1 MFLGMRTG
9 CCWLVLLLG
18 LAAAGCNRGASGT
31 VQRSA
36 PRVTVEHPVVRQLV
50 DEDEYTGWLRPSQE
64 VEVRSRVRGH
74 IQKIL
79 FRDGDMV
86 KQGQLLF
93 ELDPR
98 PFQAAIDQ
106 SKAQAKVAD
115 AQRVAAEKDVARQR
129 ELLVHKAV
137 AQSELEKAEA
147 DALSF
152 ASRVTVAMQEVEQHK
167 LELEYSRVTAPINGR
182 IGRAQLTEGNLVNA
196 GGTDPLLT
204 TIVLID
210 PIFVYFNV
218 DERALQRY
226 QNARQREPG
235 SQAASLR
242 EQKIPFRFGVDTD
255 EGFPRSGVLDF
266 AENKVSSSTGTI
278 ELRGEV
284 KNLDARLIPGSR
296 VRLRIPVS
304 DKYEAVV
311 VPDTAVLADQDRR
324 YLLVL
329 GKGNEVLRRDI
340 SPGKLLDDG
349 MRVLLP
355 APGEEKAAGK
365 KDRIK
370 NWGKEWLITVGLQR
384 ARVNYPVEPLDSN
397 GQPIAAPAA
406 AQ

>member
-1 MFLGMRTG
+1 MLRWTWPLGPSLILAVLTTG
-9 CCWLVLLLG
+9 CDRG
-18 LAAAGCNRGASGT
+18 EPGPAGPSL
-31 VQRSA
+31 
-36 PRVTVEHPVVRQLV
+36 PRVTVSHPTVRQLV

-79 FRDGDMV
+79 FRDGEMV

-106 SKAQAKVAD
+106 AKAQAKVSD
-115 AQRVAAEKDVARQR
+115 AQRLAADKDVARQR

-147 DALSF
+147 DALSY
-152 ASRVTVAMQEVEQHK
+152 AARTAATLQQVEQHK
-167 LELEYSRVTAPINGR
+167 LDLEYSRITAPIAGR

-196 GGTDPLLT
+196 GGTDPVLT
-204 TIVLID
+204 TIVAID
-210 PIFVYFNV
+210 PIYLYFNV

-226 QNARQREPG
+226 QKSRQQERGPE
-235 SQAASLR
+235 QATSLR
-242 EQKIPFRFGVDTD
+242 EEKVPIRFGLDTD
-255 EGFPRSGVLDF
+255 DGFPRQGVLDF

-278 ELRGEV
+278 ELRAEV
-284 KNLDARLIPGSR
+284 KNADGRLIPGSR
-296 VRLRIPVS
+296 VRVRLPVS
-304 DKYEAVV
+304 DKYQAVI

-329 GKGNEVLRRDI
+329 DKDNKVLRRDI
-340 SPGKLLDDG
+340 TPGRLLDDG

-355 APGEEKAAGK
+355 AGDENAADKQGW
-365 KDRIK
+365 IK
-370 NWGKEWLITVGLQR
+370 NWEKQWVITLGLQR
-384 ARVNYPVEPLDSN
+384 ARINDPVQPLDTS
-397 GQPIAAPAA
+397 GQPAATTAA